1 VFSYLTDQIARL
13 EGVTRI
19 ETAPV
24 LRSVKMHATMVR
36 GYLERPEG

>member
-1 VFSYLTDQIARL
+1 L

-24 LRSVKMHATMVR
+24 MRSVKMHATMVR
-36 GYLERPEG
+36 GYLQGPEG